1 MRKMP
6 WVDFSI
12 VLREDDAERR
22 EEAIMK
28 LLQNNIPDDDDL
40 YYIYHD
46 QETNTF
52 SVEVDED
59 AEEVRDLIEG
69 VYVIDAQLKFENY
82 SARERKELKN
92 KRKRIIEILKN
103 HYGDKTLS
111 RVLSDKMTPEKR
123 RELEEQIF
131 TLQQDLNQ
139 DQDQWFYRYNKQTEE
154 LELTREDDQ
163 AADIAHRITAAI
175 IRTNNKINSS
185 TSRSEKRGLY
195 KVKEAL
201 ITYLKKVGMI
211 DLAEALN
218 NYWKK

>member
-111 RVLSDKMTPEKR
+111 RVLSDKMMPEKR

-163 AADIAHRITAAI
+163 AADIAHRITATI

-195 KVKEAL
+195 KVKEAI